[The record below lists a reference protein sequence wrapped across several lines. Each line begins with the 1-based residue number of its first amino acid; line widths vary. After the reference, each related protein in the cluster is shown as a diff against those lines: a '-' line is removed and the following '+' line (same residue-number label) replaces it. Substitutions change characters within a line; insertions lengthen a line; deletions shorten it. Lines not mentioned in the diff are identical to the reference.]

1 VSDDDFSLVQHARMA
16 ARDAVNALTRPEQ
29 DILPMLM
36 TYGKRG
42 LGIAGIEMP
51 DDDGRDRVAK
61 MMVATVAFT
70 EAAEVAF
77 VSTAWMSN
85 SESVGVR
92 PRDDP
97 QRVEKVVLVH
107 WSGGGVSTMYAADVI
122 RHDNRPP
129 DLGQWEEMGGEMG
142 GRFGDAVELGLR
154 LAKTVDDV
162 PGLAEIIEKGW
173 ETSDPTMINTF
184 IRVLERSG
192 IL

>member
-1 VSDDDFSLVQHARMA
+1 
-16 ARDAVNALTRPEQ
+16 
-29 DILPMLM
+29 
-36 TYGKRG
+36 
-42 LGIAGIEMP
+42 
-51 DDDGRDRVAK
+51 
-61 MMVATVAFT
+61 
-70 EAAEVAF
+70 
-77 VSTAWMSN
+77 
-85 SESVGVR
+85 
-92 PRDDP
+92 
-97 QRVEKVVLVH
+97 
-107 WSGGGVSTMYAADVI
+107 MYAADVI